1 MTQSKNYLGFLK
13 INYEDGDA
21 STYNGIELLLGDD
34 GVKKFSSGDPLIDWY
49 EYCKYIYNGSAIED
63 NITSIIHSSSVDH
76 WFMDTDEYIEKYIE
90 YDENTGK
97 YDFITTDTMNI
108 LSLDELRTKLRCVV
122 AKDMKT
128 FQDLKD
134 YYEKKQK
141 II

>member
-1 MTQSKNYLGFLK
+1 M
-13 INYEDGDA
+13 
-21 STYNGIELLLGDD
+21 
-34 GVKKFSSGDPLIDWY
+34 IDWY

-63 NITSIIHSSSVDH
+63 NITSIVHSSSVGH

-108 LSLDELRTKLRCVV
+108 LSLNELRTKLKCVV

-128 FQDLKD
+128 FQDLID
-134 YYEKKQK
+134 YYEKNKK
-141 II
+141 

>member
-1 MTQSKNYLGFLK
+1 MTQSKNYLGFLT
-13 INYEDGDA
+13 IVYEDGDA
-21 STYNGIELLLGDD
+21 STYKGIKLSLGDG
-34 GVKKFSSGDPLIDWY
+34 GVKNFNNGDPLIDWY
-49 EYCKYIYNGSAIED
+49 DYCKYIYNGGANED
-63 NITSIIHSSSVDH
+63 GVTSIAHSSSVDH

-134 YYEKKQK
+134 YYEKNKK
-141 II
+141 